1 MTFRDKVKI
10 NIKIIFN
17 LWFKFVTVI
26 FSLMGT
32 LSIFITFDD
41 LKITNLLDKVIIL
54 ICIIVVCFIISF
66 FGIVWILKELKLWGN
81 GKNKLLACYGDIFEE
96 KKKRKKIVVIPVNDT
111 FETIIDD
118 SLDIEKPLV
127 SKNTLHGLWIT
138 KMLNKGLTEE
148 EIEKKINNYLVQN
161 QITGTEIIKE
171 RGKNISYPIGTVVP
185 FSYNDITYYLLVIS
199 KFDSSNKAKSS
210 RKEIRDSVDGL
221 LEYYDKVILCIFH

>member
-148 EIEKKINNYLVQN
+148 EIEKKL
-161 QITGTEIIKE
+161 II
-171 RGKNISYPIGTVVP
+171 I
-185 FSYNDITYYLLVIS
+185 
-199 KFDSSNKAKSS
+199 
-210 RKEIRDSVDGL
+210 
-221 LEYYDKVILCIFH
+221 